1 MRNRIIVA
9 CAGVP
14 AILLVLYLLP
24 EPFTPAMIAVLSAI
38 GTYEAMGA
46 MGMNHPRLALYTAAL
61 AMAIPFWVYF
71 GEKRILGLLVLLAYL
86 VLIFLEAFASSFRVK
101 VEKVGA
107 AFFFALFIA
116 YCLSSVVRVGNL
128 YLRDYYIALPIL

>member
-107 AFFFALFIA
+107 AFNFALFIA
-116 YCLSSVVRVGNL
+116 
-128 YLRDYYIALPIL
+128 